1 MSEIS
6 DAARVQIFLA
16 DHAVAD
22 PTNKINALGVGF
34 QVMALQANG
43 FTAPCA
49 VVAMAEFP
57 SRFVGD
63 DLAMELALYNDANEL
78 VTAPGLMGDAATP
91 LRFGQ
96 NVVLQRPVVAMP
108 GVTIPQGAVWPRH
121 QLVAAFQAG
130 IPLAVG
136 RGYEW
141 RVSIDSVTRPDWI
154 VGFYVP
160 APSGGLVVG

>member
-22 PTNKINALGVGF
+22 PNNKINALGVGF
-34 QVMALQANG
+34 QVTAVQANG

-49 VVAMAEFP
+49 VVAIAEFP
-57 SRFVGD
+57 PRFVGD

-96 NVVLQRPVVAMP
+96 NVVLQRPVVSLP

-121 QLVAAFQAG
+121 QLVAAFQTG
-130 IPLAVG
+130 VPLAVG

-141 RVSIDSVTRPDWI
+141 RVSIDSVTKPDWT

>member
-22 PTNKINALGVGF
+22 ASNKINALGVGF
-34 QVMALQANG
+34 QIMGLQANG

-49 VVAMAEFP
+49 VVVLAEFP
-57 SRFVGD
+57 PKFVGD
-63 DLAMELALYNDANEL
+63 DLAMELALYNDLNEL
-78 VTAPGLMGDAATP
+78 VTAPGLMGDATTP

-96 NVVLQRPVVAMP
+96 NVVLQKPVASLP
-108 GVTIPQGAVWPRH
+108 GVTIQQGIIWPRH

-130 IPLAVG
+130 VPLAIG
-136 RGYEW
+136 RSYEW
-141 RVSIDSVTRPDWI
+141 RVSIDSVTKPDWI
-154 VGFYVP
+154 ASFVTP
-160 APSGGLVVG
+160 APPGGLIVG

>member
-34 QVMALQANG
+34 QVTALQANG

-57 SRFVGD
+57 PRFVGD

-91 LRFGQ
+91 VRFGQ
-96 NVVLQRPVVAMP
+96 NVVLQRPVVSLP

-121 QLVAAFQAG
+121 QLVAAFQNG
-130 IPLAVG
+130 VPLAVG
-136 RGYEW
+136 RNYEW
-141 RVSIDSVTRPDWI
+141 RVSIDSVTKPDWI
-154 VGFYVP
+154 AGFYVP